1 MTLSSTELSVL
12 VEFLPLLRFPCF
24 VSCLSFLA
32 KDCQGK
38 ELRLVTLVNTSREL
52 GSLVTGLHTV
62 LAAVTWSRPQW
73 CSARS
78 VWGLLL
84 LPAPLL
90 PASVAPVRAL
100 WFLLPSN
107 NITWVKKKKSQKY
120 SFTKTS
126 VISVTVWKSRQGRS
140 NFKKLEK
147 FKNNDYFF
155 TREVSKLLGA
165 WFLLFKMPYL
175 VYLQTVQARR
185 KLG

>member
-107 NITWVKKKKSQKY
+107 NITWVKKKKNHRNTVSQRLLWSVLPSGRVDREEAILRSLK
-120 SFTKTS
+120 SLKTTI
-126 VISVTVWKSRQGRS
+126 ISLQGRS
-140 NFKKLEK
+140 RSCWVHGFCSLKCHI
-147 FKNNDYFF
+147 
-155 TREVSKLLGA
+155 
-165 WFLLFKMPYL
+165 
-175 VYLQTVQARR
+175 
-185 KLG
+185 